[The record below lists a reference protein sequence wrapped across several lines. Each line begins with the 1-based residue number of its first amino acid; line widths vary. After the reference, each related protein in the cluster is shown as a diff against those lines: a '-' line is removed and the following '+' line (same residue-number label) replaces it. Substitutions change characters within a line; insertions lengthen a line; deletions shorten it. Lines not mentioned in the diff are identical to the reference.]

1 MKYIKTPR
9 QNSHCIANRFLR
21 ELAKNASL
29 RYNKLRLHSHL
40 FKRVNF
46 NKLIGNNSVKSP
58 SAAAATDE
66 CPEGTSGCSDNE
78 GSSTC
83 ACKSGYRLQN
93 DKKSCDGE
101 YFDQIKL
108 CGVNLSNDLH

>member
-1 MKYIKTPR
+1 MRP
-9 QNSHCIANRFLR
+9 QL
-21 ELAKNASL
+21 LMNAQ
-29 RYNKLRLHSHL
+29 K
-40 FKRVNF
+40 V
-46 NKLIGNNSVKSP
+46 P
-58 SAAAATDE
+58 AAAVTTKE
-66 CPEGTSGCSDNE
+66 VSRVL
-78 GSSTC
+78 

>member
-1 MKYIKTPR
+1 MPPSVTTNYGRTR
-9 QNSHCIANRFLR
+9 SFLN
-21 ELAKNASL
+21 ELT
-29 RYNKLRLHSHL
+29 
-40 FKRVNF
+40 
-46 NKLIGNNSVKSP
+46 LISYLGITRSSP
-58 SAAAATDE
+58 ASAAAATDE
-66 CPEGTSGCSDNE
+66 CTEGTSCCSDND
-78 GSSTC
+78 GSFTC